1 MIGAAMYLKPTT
13 TYGSLIPGS
22 EYIRSVVRQGTI
34 SQDAVRRLRWFDY
47 YSRCEDARL
56 TCRHFGI
63 SAQTFY
69 RWKNRFDPYDLTTLE
84 ATSRRPHHVRKPL
97 IPAPVEER
105 ILELRT
111 KYPRWG
117 KNKLVVLLR
126 REGLQVSTSTVGRV
140 MKRLKERGVLVEPLN
155 IRQAREAR
163 KRRRKPRYAIRKPQ
177 GYRVTAPGDLVQVD
191 TLQIRLRSDDRR
203 WQFSTRDL
211 ISRWDVSRAY
221 RHASSFA
228 AALFL
233 EYMERKF
240 PFPVRAI
247 QIDGG
252 SEFKKHFEDACRD
265 RGIRLFIIPPR
276 TPKLQSYVERANRT
290 HREEFYEVEDIGLKL
305 EEHNKQ
311 LEEWD
316 KTYNHIRPHQS
327 LDYLTPAEYY
337 QAWLKTHPQP
347 SVSLM

>member
-1 MIGAAMYLKPTT
+1 MYLKPTT

-22 EYIRSVVRQGTI
+22 EYIRSLVRQGTI

-69 RWKNRFDPYDLTTLE
+69 RWKNRLDPYDLTTLE
-84 ATSRRPHHVRKPL
+84 ATSRRPHHVRKAL
-97 IPAPVEER
+97 TPAPVEER

-252 SEFKKHFEDACRD
+252 SEFKKHFEDACRE

-276 TPKLQSYVERANRT
+276 TPKLQGYVERANRT

-337 QAWLKTHPQP
+337 QGWLKTHPQP

>member
-1 MIGAAMYLKPTT
+1 MIGVAMYLKPSTI
-13 TYGSLIPGS
+13 YGSIVPGA
-22 EYIRSVVRQGTI
+22 EYIRSLVRQGTI
-34 SQDAVRRLRWFDY
+34 SQDAARRLRWLDY
-47 YSRCEDARL
+47 YSKCKDARL
-56 TCRHFGI
+56 TCRHFDI
-63 SAQTFY
+63 SPQTFY

-84 ATSRRPHHVRKPL
+84 AASRRPHHVRKPL
-97 IPAPVEER
+97 TPAPVEDR

-111 KYPRWG
+111 RYPRWG

-126 REGLQVSTSTVGRV
+126 KEGIRISTTTVGRV
-140 MKRLKERGVLVEPLN
+140 MKRLKDRGVLVEPLN
-155 IRQAREAR
+155 VRQAKEAR
-163 KRRRKPRYAIRKPQ
+163 RRRRKPRYAIRKPQ

-191 TLQIRLRSDDRR
+191 TLQIRLQSDDRR
-203 WQFSTRDL
+203 WQFSSRDL

-233 EYMERKF
+233 EYMEKKF

-252 SEFKKHFEDACRD
+252 SEFKKHFEQACQE

-276 TPKLQSYVERANRT
+276 SPKLQGYVERANRT
-290 HREEFYEVEDIGLKL
+290 HREEFYEVEDVGIRL
-305 EEHNKQ
+305 EEHNRQ

-316 KTYNHIRPHQS
+316 KTYNQIRPHQS

-337 QAWLKTHPQP
+337 QGWLKTHSQP

>member
-1 MIGAAMYLKPTT
+1 MYLKSSTI
-13 TYGSLIPGS
+13 YGSIIPGA
-22 EYIRSVVRQGTI
+22 EYIRSLVRQGTI
-34 SQDAVRRLRWFDY
+34 SQDAAKRLRWLDY
-47 YSRCEDARL
+47 YKKCEDARL

-63 SAQTFY
+63 SPQTFY
-69 RWKNRFDPYDLTTLE
+69 RWKNRFDPYALTTLE
-84 ATSRRPHHVRKPL
+84 AASRRPHHVRKPL
-97 IPAPVEER
+97 TPAPIEDR

-117 KNKLVVLLR
+117 KDKLVVLLK
-126 REGLQVSTSTVGRV
+126 REGIRVSTSTVGRV
-140 MKRLKERGVLVEPLN
+140 MKRLKERGVLVEPVN
-155 IRQAREAR
+155 VRQAKEAR
-163 KRRRKPRYAIRKPQ
+163 KRRYKPRYAIRKPE
-177 GYRVTAPGDLVQVD
+177 GYRVTAPGDLIQVD
-191 TLQIRLRSDDRR
+191 TLQIHLKGNDRR
-203 WQFSTRDL
+203 WQFSSRDL

-221 RHASSFA
+221 RNASSFA

-252 SEFKKHFEDACRD
+252 SEFKKHFEEACRE

-276 TPKLQSYVERANRT
+276 TPKLQGYVESANKT
-290 HREEFYEVEDIGLKL
+290 HRVEFYEVEDIGLNM

-316 KTYNHIRPHQS
+316 KVYNHIRPHQS

-337 QAWLKTHPQP
+337 QGWLRTHPQLA
-347 SVSLM
+347 VSLM